1 MTESSPDFEALLRV
15 LAQHHVDFIV
25 VGGVCGVLHGA
36 GIATFDLDVVHSR
49 TPENVE
55 RLLAALDALGACYR
69 GQGTRRI
76 TPQASHLSSPEHQLL
91 MTQCGP
97 LDLLGA
103 IGAGLGYD
111 ALLSQTVEMEIE
123 PGARVRVLNLE
134 ALIKIKEELG
144 HEKDK
149 AVLAIL
155 RRTLEAA
162 KG

>member
-1 MTESSPDFEALLRV
+1 MTDSSPDFEALLKV
-15 LAQHHVDFIV
+15 LVEHRVDFIV

-55 RLLAALDALGACYR
+55 RLLVALDALDAYYR

-76 TPQASHLSSPEHQLL
+76 TPQASHLSSPGHQLL
-91 MTQCGP
+91 MTRWGP

-103 IGAGLGYD
+103 IGASLGYD
-111 ALLSQTVEMEIE
+111 DLLSQTVEMELE
-123 PGARVRVLNLE
+123 PAARVRVLNLE
-134 ALIKIKEELG
+134 MLINIKEELG
-144 HEKDK
+144 QEKDK

>member
-1 MTESSPDFEALLRV
+1 MTDSSPDFEALLRILV
-15 LAQHHVDFIV
+15 KHHVDFIV
-25 VGGVCGVLHGA
+25 VGGICAVLHGA

-55 RLLAALDALGACYR
+55 RLLVALDALDASYR

-76 TPQASHLSSPEHQLL
+76 RPQASHLSSSGHQLL
-91 MTQCGP
+91 MTRWGP
-97 LDLLGA
+97 LDLLGE
-103 IGAGLGYD
+103 IGSGLRYD
-111 ALLSQTVEMEIE
+111 DLLNQTVEMEVE
-123 PGARVRVLNLE
+123 PGVAIRVLNLE
-134 ALIKIKEELG
+134 ALIKVKEELG

-149 AVLAIL
+149 PVLAIL